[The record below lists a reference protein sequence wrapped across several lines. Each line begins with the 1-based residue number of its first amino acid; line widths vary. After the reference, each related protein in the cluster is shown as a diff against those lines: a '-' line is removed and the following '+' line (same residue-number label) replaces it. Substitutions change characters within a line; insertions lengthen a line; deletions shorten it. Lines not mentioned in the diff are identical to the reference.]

1 MAISK
6 IILNGVTQMDVT
18 DTTATADKILASYGA
33 YGADGLWM
41 NGTASGGGSSYTF
54 LGSGEFTVSTTSTTE
69 ISAGTLNVP
78 ISSCSPFAF
87 IMIRDKAGQRTDHW
101 YGCDCWIMKSTRT
114 LYSYRDS
121 GGTMQRSTNAYGVY
135 PDSGMGGS
143 IPLLARYN
151 ATWSKTIDGTFSVSV
166 YNLDYPE

>member
-6 IILNGVTQMDVT
+6 IILNGVTQIDVT
-18 DTTATADKILASYGA
+18 VTTADENSVLSGYGA
-33 YGADGLWM
+33 VGADGEWFD
-41 NGTASGGGSSYTF
+41 GIASGGGGSSYTF
-54 LGSGEFTVSTTSTTE
+54 LGSGDFAVSTTSTSE
-69 ISAGTLNVP
+69 ISAGTLNVS
-78 ISSCSPFAF
+78 IADCEFAF

-101 YGCDCWIMKSTRT
+101 YGCDCWIHGSTRI

-121 GGTMQRSTNAYGVY
+121 GGTMQRSANAYGVY

-143 IPLLARYN
+143 VPLLARYN
-151 ATWSKTIDGTFSVSV
+151 ATWSKTIDGTFSVEV